1 METRDNQVVSQMIE
15 EGLKQR
21 QAAED
26 KARPVGALRFT
37 VTRWPEGIWEGSYET
52 FEDALRRKGQL
63 RERFYKTKITIEG
76 WKWNGEK
83 WEEV

>member
-26 KARPVGALRFT
+26 KARPVNTLQFR
-37 VTRWPEGIWEGSYET
+37 VIRWPEGIWEGSYET
-52 FEDALRRKGQL
+52 FEGALQRKGQL
-63 RERFYKTKITIEG
+63 REQFYKAKITIEL